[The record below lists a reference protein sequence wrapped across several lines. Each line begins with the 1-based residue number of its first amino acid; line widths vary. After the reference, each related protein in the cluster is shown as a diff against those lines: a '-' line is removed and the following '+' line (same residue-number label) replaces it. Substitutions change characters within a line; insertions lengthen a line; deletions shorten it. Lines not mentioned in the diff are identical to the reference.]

1 MATFI
6 SHNPAKRERGIVLH
20 ADGVRNFSAK
30 DFFCICLCS
39 SSKMPSSFEIL
50 RFAPNSRAR
59 VRSTAFLHRPS
70 TEPNSPDDLFLKLR
84 VFGSLT
90 REEYCRCALRFI
102 AGGAAKT
109 EVGVEAA
116 GSIREEGISR
126 REVSVEP

>member
-1 MATFI
+1 MVRFG
-6 SHNPAKRERGIVLH
+6 GIGGFFAYCAVQ
-20 ADGVRNFSAK
+20 VRK
-30 DFFCICLCS
+30 CRPIPRFFTPLQTL
-39 SSKMPSSFEIL
+39 MPEFDQPP
-50 RFAPNSRAR
+50 F
-59 VRSTAFLHRPS
+59 TS
-70 TEPNSPDDLFLKLR
+70 TEPNSPDDGFLKLR

-90 REEYCRCALRFI
+90 RGEYCRCALRFM